1 MKIHAGNI
9 ILVGFG
15 FMLVFMTWLVFKCT
29 QNPSIMVAT
38 NYYEQEMKYQNTI
51 DAKENTKLYYDGIT
65 MQKEA
70 SSIKFKLPEELGSNL
85 QSMSM
90 VAYNKSNDKL
100 DRKYDLVMNE
110 QGDYVVNTSDWVS
123 SSYKLKLSIQS
134 GNKEY
139 YKEFNY

>member
-1 MKIHAGNI
+1 
-9 ILVGFG
+9 
-15 FMLVFMTWLVFKCT
+15 
-29 QNPSIMVAT
+29 MVAT